1 MRLRILALVLAL
13 CTMLSLLC
21 ACGTKKEG
29 SMEYTLSQGDLA
41 VTYDPQAMSLRV
53 EHNGTSWD
61 WLPKACYVE
70 LPGGKK
76 LSFARAQCES
86 EQIETDGCVAVRS
99 RYHSFVSAWGR
110 KYPFELTTTVGVEAD
125 GQTLRFEIAGEG
137 DEPGDI
143 KEICWPA
150 AFAYDESEGGTV
162 LPMMQGVLIPAK
174 WEKKVDTRY
183 NNGKIYDRDGYLPL
197 FGQYGA
203 QSGYCAIFDTSW
215 DARYDYGHTPGG
227 GTRVQPVWRSSLGQ
241 VGYKR
246 TLLYT
251 FQNDCDYNSM
261 ARLYRAYLEERGS
274 FVSLEEKIERNPTI
288 ARLIGAPIVHTG
300 IAEHISPKSDYY
312 KPDDPEHN
320 DHYTTFAERARQL
333 EKLREHGIERAYLHL
348 DGWGKHGYDNLHPDP
363 FPPHEAA
370 GGAQG
375 MAELSRV
382 CRALGYTFGIHD
394 QYRDYY
400 YDAPG
405 FNLDNAIQNLD
416 GSHPYCSIWNGGPH
430 SYLCAELAPGYVRK
444 NYGQFERLG
453 IVIEGA
459 YLDVFSVVEL
469 DECFNPAHP
478 MTREQCA
485 QARRACFEELTAQ
498 GIIPS
503 SEEATDAMLPFIA
516 LVHHAPLATT
526 NMGDYE
532 NSEAVGVPIPLTS
545 LVYHDSF
552 VIPWG
557 IVDPAGGGCGIPG
570 SDWSYLYALL
580 TAGTVYCSIEGYTWN
595 ESYMAL
601 MREALELQEKL
612 AHTEMLRHEF
622 LDNTYR
628 RQRSTFA
635 DGTTVTVDFEENIW
649 EIG

>member
-1 MRLRILALVLAL
+1 
-13 CTMLSLLC
+13 MLSLLC

-174 WEKKVDTRY
+174 WEKEVNRRY
-183 NNGKIYDRDGYLPL
+183 NNGFIFDRDGYLPI

-203 QSGYCAIFDTSW
+203 SNGYCAIFDTPY
-215 DARYDYGHTPGG
+215 DARYEYKHTPGG
-227 GTRVQPVWRSSLGQ
+227 ATQVQPIWRASLGQ
-241 VGYKR
+241 VGYQR

-251 FQNDCDYNSM
+251 FQSGCDYNTM
-261 ARLYRAYLEERGS
+261 ARHYRSYLEERGGL
-274 FVSLEEKIERNPTI
+274 VTLEEKIERNPTI
-288 ARLIGAPIVHTG
+288 ARLVGAPIVHTG
-300 IAEHISPKSDYY
+300 AAVHIHPDSHYYTPDEPEKNDYY
-312 KPDDPEHN
+312 TSFD
-320 DHYTTFAERARQL
+320 TIARQL
-333 EKLREHGIERAYLHL
+333 ENLHECGVERAYLHL
-348 DGWGKHGYDNLHPDP
+348 DGWGNHGYDNLHPDP
-363 FPPHEAA
+363 FPPHEGA

-382 CRALGYTFGIHD
+382 CRELGYTFGIHD
-394 QYRDYY
+394 QYRDFYH
-400 YDAPG
+400 DAASYS
-405 FNLDNAIQNLD
+405 DDKATQKLD
-416 GSHPYCSIWNGGPH
+416 GSIPYNDYWYGGPH
-430 SYLCAELAPGYVRK
+430 SILCAQLAPAYVK
-444 NYGQFERLG
+444 QNYDEFERLG
-453 IVIEGA
+453 IVIEGS

-469 DECFNPAHP
+469 DECFNPAHR
-478 MTREQCA
+478 MSREQCA
-485 QARRACFEELTAQ
+485 QARRACFEELDAR

-503 SEEATDAMLPFIA
+503 SEEATDVMLPAIA
-516 LVHHAPLATT
+516 LCHHAPFATKSL
-526 NMGDYE
+526 GDYD
-532 NSEAVGVPIPLTS
+532 SEALGVPIPLTS
-545 LVYHDSF
+545 LVYHDCF
-552 VIPWG
+552 VIPWFFTQRK
-557 IVDPAGGGCGIPG
+557 GGWGIPG
-570 SDWSYLYALL
+570 SDWAFLYALL
-580 TAGTVYCSIEGYTWN
+580 TAGTVYYGAGETDENIELG
-595 ESYMAL
+595 
-601 MREALELQEKL
+601 RVALELQGRL
-612 AHTEMLRHEF
+612 AFTEMVRHEF
-622 LDNTYR
+622 LDGAYR

-635 DGTTVTVDFEENIW
+635 DGTTVTIDLDRDSW